1 MKLIEVL
8 PPAAPPPAEFPN
20 PCDLP
25 GADVV
30 SPLCGGAGAVE
41 NLVDAGSGVVEDA
54 ASSVAGNVVQ
64 NIADSV
70 GEAVADV
77 LVSLAT
83 MWVEVPTPGLGE
95 GSAAERVQGNLWWFM
110 AALAVLSVIIGGL
123 KTAWEQ
129 RGEPLKDLLRSLM
142 TLILVSAGTLTFIG
156 GGVKAGDEFSSWI
169 IGKSIDDG
177 SFDTALANL
186 FSGVAV
192 GGTATGSPG
201 LAPMLVII
209 LGLIAILATAVQVIL
224 MYFRS
229 AVLIVLAGV
238 LPLSASMTN
247 TEGGRQWFGKTMA
260 WAIAFMLYKP
270 AAAIIYA
277 SALSIDWAADG
288 FQGALVGLCM
298 MCIAIFALPATM
310 RLVVPA
316 TSAVAGAS
324 GGAAGGAAAMG
335 AASMMGGGSGGG
347 KSSGP
352 TGAAPAPNV
361 SAAPAGSSS
370 AGGGSGGRLVSSTPA
385 TAGKGAGAAGGGGGA
400 AAGGAAAAAG
410 PAAAAVVAGQAAAG
424 AVKSA
429 SAKGVAGE

>member
-1 MKLIEVL
+1 MSG
-8 PPAAPPPAEFPN
+8 PAAALPAV
-20 PCDLP
+20 DLCP
-25 GADVV
+25 DIVPACKIGETIIDT
-30 SPLCGGAGAVE
+30 GT
-41 NLVDAGSGVVEDA
+41 GVVQDGI
-54 ASSVAGNVVQ
+54 SSVAGDVVQ

-77 LVSLAT
+77 LISLAT

-95 GSAAERVQGNLWWFM
+95 GSAAERVQGNLFWFM
-110 AALAVLSVIIGGL
+110 AALAVLSVIIGGM

-129 RGEPLKDLLRSLM
+129 RGEPLKELLRSLM
-142 TLILVSAGTLTFIG
+142 QLVLVSAGTLIFIG
-156 GGVKAGDEFSSWI
+156 AGVKAGDDFSAWI
-169 IGKSIDDG
+169 ISKSTQDG

-186 FSGVAV
+186 FGGV
-192 GGTATGSPG
+192 TATGAATGAPA

-209 LGLIAILATAVQVIL
+209 LGLIAILTTAVQIVL

-277 SALSIDWAADG
+277 SALSMDWAADG
-288 FQGALVGLCM
+288 FQGALVGICM

-316 TSAVAGAS
+316 TSAVAGSS
-324 GGAAGGAAAMG
+324 GGAASGAAAMG
-335 AASMMGGGSGGG
+335 AASMMSGGG
-347 KSSGP
+347 GGGGRTSGP
-352 TGAAPAPNV
+352 TGAAPAPHV
-361 SAAPAGSSS
+361 SSAPAGSTT
-370 AGGGSGGRLVSSTPA
+370 AGGGSGRLVSSTPA
-385 TAGKGAGAAGGGGGA
+385 AAGKGAGAASGGGA
-400 AAGGAAAAAG
+400 AAAGSGAAAAAG
-410 PAAAAVVAGQAAAG
+410 PAAAAMVAGQAAAG

-429 SAKGVAGE
+429 SNRGVQGE